1 MSEGLAAAGLQPGD
15 RDGLRVT
22 VDSPATVVR
31 VDRRHMV
38 RVITNLLVNAREALP
53 AGRGEITVR
62 SEVSSSNRSAGDLTL
77 TVKDN
82 GRGMS
87 EEFVRSGLYRPF
99 STTKPGGLGVGLAQV
114 KGIIDGHGGT
124 ISVSS
129 RPGEGTTFVVRLPG
143 VAVPLE
149 AAG

>member
-1 MSEGLAAAGLQPGD
+1 
-15 RDGLRVT
+15 
-22 VDSPATVVR
+22 VDSPPTVVR

-53 AGRGEITVR
+53 AGRGEIVVR
-62 SEVSSSNRSAGDLTL
+62 SEISSSNGSPRDLTL
-77 TVKDN
+77 VVKDN

-114 KGIIDGHGGT
+114 KGIVDGHGGT
-124 ISVSS
+124 ITVAS
-129 RPGEGTTFVVRLPG
+129 RPGEGTAFTVKLPG
-143 VAVPLE
+143 VAVDLE